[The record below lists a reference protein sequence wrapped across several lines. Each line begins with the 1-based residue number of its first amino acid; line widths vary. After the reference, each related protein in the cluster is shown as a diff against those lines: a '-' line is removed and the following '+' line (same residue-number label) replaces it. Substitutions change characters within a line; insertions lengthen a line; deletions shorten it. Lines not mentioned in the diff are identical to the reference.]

1 MLINPFSGY
10 LDYFSTGYHEDEI
23 SREKLVEADF
33 PVDLT
38 ILENKGTGLTPIR
51 HSGQDFFN
59 VRELIGY
66 ARMHSLP
73 NEGFINKKLIRHAEI
88 LHLEIADDNLE
99 NQDNDPL
106 PENLKIKTVHIACAF
121 MPPEDRRRG
130 SGHVV
135 FICPF
140 CGCIHYHGCG
150 GKRFGDGN
158 GDRVPHCTCNVP
170 AFFRKDRQELGKN
183 LDYHWHFNLVETEDF
198 RRAGD
203 FPKYIAKNFVNRN
216 KG

>member
-1 MLINPFSGY
+1 MFINPFSGY
-10 LDYFSTGYHEDEI
+10 LDYFSTGYQEDEI

-33 PVDLT
+33 PVDLA
-38 ILENKGTGLTPIR
+38 ILENKGIGLTPIR

-66 ARMHSLP
+66 ARMYSLP
-73 NEGFINKKLIRHAEI
+73 NEGFISRKPIRAAEI
-88 LHLEIADDNLE
+88 MDTETREDEETGELR
-99 NQDNDPL
+99 
-106 PENLKIKTVHIACAF
+106 IKTVQVVCAF

-150 GKRFGDGN
+150 GEKFGDGN
-158 GDRVPHCTCNVP
+158 GDRVPHCKCNDP
-170 AFFRKDRQELGKN
+170 DYYRLNSQKYGFL
-183 LDYHWHFNLVETEDF
+183 LDENWHFDLVETEDF

-203 FPKYIAKNFVNRN
+203 FPKYFAKNLVNRS